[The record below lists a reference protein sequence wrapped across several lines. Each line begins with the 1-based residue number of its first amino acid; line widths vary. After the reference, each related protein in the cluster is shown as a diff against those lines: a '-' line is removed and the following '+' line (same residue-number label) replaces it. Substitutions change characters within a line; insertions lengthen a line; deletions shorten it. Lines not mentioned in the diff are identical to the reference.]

1 MKCKRAALLPLVLAA
16 ACGGTPPPAQPPS
29 GLTAPP
35 TRPLIEQPAQ
45 VAAAAEE
52 PLPPPEAPQNLT
64 AVVRVADPQRTWGD
78 ATRLLG
84 ATPFGM
90 LLMGMAQMG
99 PDMLAEEALGPALAN
114 VVDLEQPL
122 DVAVLDTSGDSFVVS
137 LAVREREVPRL
148 HERFVLKEERGLL
161 RVDGV
166 RGAEPEAK
174 KLPMSCAIDPG
185 DRRGSAR
192 VVCAP
197 QRDGL
202 EAARYLVQVIAREPI
217 DTDIRLELRAPALA
231 KLLEEENVGLE
242 GGDDDSVSRMGRA
255 LGQGFLRDLEGL
267 TLDQRWVGQDIELG
281 LGLRFSGRRSP
292 LTLALVPDAK
302 AAAPPPPSFFRMPRD
317 AGFAFYT
324 RGASR
329 DELAPLRGLLFDALL
344 ADSVEDGYDRAKMKP
359 FLDRLAGL
367 ILTGGPLVISTGL
380 DRPAAEKALAAYD
393 EKKTAPKVRESARR
407 AIGGWVLIGLE
418 EQPGP
423 WIDGL
428 RELVKLN
435 GEIDKGKRKPAP
447 GSAAAKRDEER
458 KEDTTWVLGRA
469 PASLPSG
476 TLHIE
481 LRTKPLKKDAPP
493 AHTGHF
499 YAVPDGGRLWLGSG
513 EDDAA
518 VIARLK
524 AALDPAQGAQT
535 LGAAPEIAPL
545 RQPGS
550 TTGGFLSIY
559 GAAALIAS
567 GDTPEALDEASRRIG
582 GLGTLPARGTTPIL
596 WTIGSE
602 VLPSGAARWG
612 LRFRMPSAAIQD
624 LITLVTR

>member
-1 MKCKRAALLPLVLAA
+1 MLAA
-16 ACGGTPPPAQPPS
+16 ACSGAPPAPHPPS
-29 GLTAPP
+29 GVATPP
-35 TRPLIEQPAQ
+35 TRPLIEQPAE
-45 VAAAAEE
+45 VAVAGE
-52 PLPPPEAPQNLT
+52 PLPPPTAPEDLS
-64 AVVRVADPQRTWGD
+64 AVIRVADPQRTWGD

-122 DVAVLDTSGDSFVVS
+122 DVAVLDTSGDSYVVS

-148 HERFVLKEERGLL
+148 HDRFVLKEDRGLL
-161 RVDGV
+161 RVEGV
-166 RGAEPEAK
+166 RGEEAEAK
-174 KLPMSCAIDPG
+174 KLPMSCALDVG

-197 QRDGL
+197 QREGL
-202 EAARYLVQVIAREPI
+202 AAARYLVQVIAREPM
-217 DTDIRLELRAPALA
+217 DTDLRVELRAPALA
-231 KLLEEENVGLE
+231 KVMQEEVRIE
-242 GGDDDSVSRMGRA
+242 GGDDDGVSRMGRA

-267 TLDQRWVGQDIELG
+267 TLDQRWTGQDIEMG
-281 LGLRFSGRRSP
+281 IGLRFSGRRSP

-302 AAAPPPPSFFRMPRD
+302 VDAPPPPSFFRMPRD

-344 ADSVEDGYDRAKMKP
+344 EDGVEEGHDRAKMKA

-367 ILTGGPLVISTGL
+367 MLTGGPLTLATGL
-380 DRPAAEKALAAYD
+380 DRAATEKALAAYED
-393 EKKTAPKVRESARR
+393 KKTAPKVRESARR
-407 AIGGWVLIGLE
+407 ALDGWLLIGLE
-418 EQPGP
+418 EPPGP
-423 WIDGL
+423 WLDGFK
-428 RELVKLN
+428 ELVKLN
-435 GEIDKGKRKPAP
+435 GDIEKGKRKPAP

-458 KEDTTWVLGRA
+458 KEDTDWVLVRA

-476 TLHIE
+476 TVHVE
-481 LRTKPLKKDAPP
+481 LRSKPLKKDAAP
-493 AHTGHF
+493 AHTDHF
-499 YAVPDGGRLWLGSG
+499 YAVPDGDRLWLGVG

-524 AALDPAQGAQT
+524 AAVDPAQAAQT
-535 LGAAPEIAPL
+535 LGAAPELAAL

-550 TTGGFLSIY
+550 SSGGFLSLY
-559 GAAALIAS
+559 GGAALLAS
-567 GDTPEALDEASRRIG
+567 GNTPEDLDKASERLG
-582 GLGTLPARGTTPIL
+582 ALGTLPSRGTTPIA

-612 LRFRMPSAAIQD
+612 LRFRMPSAVIQD
-624 LITLVTR
+624 MITLMTR